1 MNPVLQ
7 HMNRAGAAMS
17 ATTSAIV
24 LAATLALGACAVDR
38 VPQLAAPG
46 MAASEVAA
54 RIGKPIAQ
62 GQLAGGESYWDYSVQ
77 PMGYYNYRVTFGA
90 DERVRDVRNL
100 LTQQNIAR
108 LEPGMTRAQVA
119 EIVGPSLHPDRYAN
133 GTTSWSYRY
142 DDVGVI
148 KLLHVIFDPNDRV
161 QWTYSEW
168 DPRIYSKKGGGRSGR

>member
-1 MNPVLQ
+1 MRGSDRASLRGGSADNNCGCNRLGRVNNRLAPV
-7 HMNRAGAAMS
+7 AVVVG
-17 ATTSAIV
+17 V
-24 LAATLALGACAVDR
+24 LLVSGCAVDR
-38 VPQLAAPG
+38 VPSLATPG
-46 MAASEVAA
+46 MPASEVAA

-62 GQLAGGESYWDYSVQ
+62 GQLADGESYWDYSVQ

-90 DERVRDVRNL
+90 DERVREVRNL
-100 LTQQNIAR
+100 LTKENIAR

-148 KLLHVIFDPNDRV
+148 KLLHVI
-161 QWTYSEW
+161 
-168 DPRIYSKKGGGRSGR
+168 

>member
-1 MNPVLQ
+1 MC
-7 HMNRAGAAMS
+7 
-17 ATTSAIV
+17 ATNSSGTEPELAQSKALLILLVTGV
-24 LAATLALGACAVDR
+24 LALSGCAVDR
-38 VPQLAAPG
+38 LLQIATPG
-46 MAASEVAA
+46 MAASEVQA

-62 GQLAGGESYWDYSVQ
+62 GSLPDGETYWDYSVQ

-100 LTQQNIAR
+100 LTKENIAR

-119 EIVGPSLHPDRYAN
+119 EIVGVSLEPARYAN

-148 KLLHVIFDPNDRV
+148 KLLHVMFDPNERV
-161 QWTYSEW
+161 QSTASEW

>member
-1 MNPVLQ
+1 MSVT
-7 HMNRAGAAMS
+7 NRLRLVFVG
-17 ATTSAIV
+17 
-24 LAATLALGACAVDR
+24 LALSSCAVDR

-46 MAASEVAA
+46 MAASEVQA

-62 GQLAGGESYWDYSVQ
+62 GALPGGASYWDYSVQ

-90 DERVRDVRNL
+90 DERVREVRNL
-100 LTQQNIAR
+100 LTKENIAR

-148 KLLHVIFDPNDRV
+148 KLLHVIFDPNERV
-161 QWTYSEW
+161 QWVYSEW